1 MKNILIKTGFIFISI
16 FIFTASNAAADS
28 PIERMDNRA
37 PEIIDLK
44 AKGIIG
50 ENNKGYIEFVGDA
63 REKQALV
70 DAENADRKLVFSE
83 IAKKNSVSI
92 EEVGSQYARKRTEN
106 AGAGEWLQN
115 ESGEWYQK

>member
-1 MKNILIKTGFIFISI
+1 MKNILFKIGFIFISI
-16 FIFTASNAAADS
+16 FIFSASNAAADS
-28 PIERMDNRA
+28 PIERMGNRA
-37 PEIIDLK
+37 PELIELK
-44 AKGIIG
+44 AKGVIG
-50 ENNKGYIEFVGDA
+50 ENNKGYIDFVGDA

-83 IAKKNSVSI
+83 MAKKNNVSI
-92 EEVGSQYARKRTEN
+92 EEVGSQFARTRAEN